1 MEDEIDGVQEEADQ
15 EEGACAQGKEGKDYE
30 ALLAE
35 QAKQISELQQQIAEA
50 AKNAEK
56 ADKLARQIEELK
68 SQAEEERI
76 DYKLSLAG
84 CRSTRAGKALLDEH
98 GGDIEALKAAEPW
111 LFCER
116 DAGGMR
122 GKTGLEPAGV
132 ADGAEMDLARW
143 RKLAGLDD

>member
-1 MEDEIDGVQEEADQ
+1 MEDEIDGMQEEVDQ
-15 EEGACAQGKEGKDYE
+15 EEVDHAQGEEGKDYE

-35 QAKQISELQQQIAEA
+35 QAKQISELQKQIAEA

-68 SQAEEERI
+68 SQAEDERI

-84 CRSTRAGKALLDEH
+84 CRSTRAGKALLDDHE
-98 GGDIEALKAAEPW
+98 GDIDALKAAEPW
-111 LFCER
+111 LFCEQEENVP
-116 DAGGMR
+116 R

-132 ADGAEMDLARW
+132 ADGNEMDLARW
-143 RKLAGLDD
+143 RSLAGLDE